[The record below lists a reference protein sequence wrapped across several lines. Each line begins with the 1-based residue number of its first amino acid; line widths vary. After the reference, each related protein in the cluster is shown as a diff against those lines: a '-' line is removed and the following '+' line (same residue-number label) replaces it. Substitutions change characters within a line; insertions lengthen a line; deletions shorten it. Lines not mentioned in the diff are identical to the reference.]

1 MENVQQPFCEKYTI
15 QERNLDNKK
24 IQDNQIIFVDIFEQF
39 NDNTTPG
46 SSDLPELHA
55 TGLAPQQVHG
65 PGGGVRVG
73 GHEAAQL
80 QPRHGAGPGHVQ
92 QPALRMRGEV
102 RAGEARLGLLPVW

>member
-1 MENVQQPFCEKYTI
+1 MNENIINNYYD
-15 QERNLDNKK
+15 NL
-24 IQDNQIIFVDIFEQF
+24 IIFEDIFEQF
-39 NDNTTPG
+39 NDNTRPG

-55 TGLAPQQVHG
+55 PGHPPQQVHS

-73 GHEAAQL
+73 GDEAAQL

-102 RAGEARLGLLPVW
+102 RAGGWGLLPVW

>member
-1 MENVQQPFCEKYTI
+1 MEKYTI

-55 TGLAPQQVHG
+55 TGLPPQQVHG